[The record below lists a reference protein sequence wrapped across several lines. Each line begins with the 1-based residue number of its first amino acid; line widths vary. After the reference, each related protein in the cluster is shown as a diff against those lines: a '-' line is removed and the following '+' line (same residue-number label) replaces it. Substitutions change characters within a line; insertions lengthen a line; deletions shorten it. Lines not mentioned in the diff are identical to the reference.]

1 MPVTLE
7 RTANFGPG
15 DTFTT
20 QVNEDGDIL
29 LVNRPRA
36 LERGLDGFL

>member
-29 LVNRPRA
+29 LVDRRRA
-36 LERGLDGFL
+36 LEMGIDGVL